1 VVNIALQSLSI
12 GMSVMGQKR
21 HGLFVSY
28 WGEAATGRGL
38 ISAGVATQAWKH
50 RREHISGVNAGK
62 FCVMT
67 CRTCGMPCQL
77 YLASRDKETTLDRI
91 LAFRAIRWVV
101 VDSVKT
107 SHVQGLITEA
117 FALRLY
123 RQELERVSAKCSVD
137 PPFASAMG
145 RNPAD
150 AWLVM
155 RYTP

>member
-1 VVNIALQSLSI
+1 VGFGTPVSRLS
-12 GMSVMGQKR
+12 KD
-21 HGLFVSY
+21 GLFVGY
-28 WGEAATGRGL
+28 WDEGCHRAGTDQRWRRHARMEAP
-38 ISAGVATQAWKH
+38 AGTHLWDE
-50 RREHISGVNAGK
+50 RRQVLRYDLPNL
-62 FCVMT
+62 
-67 CRTCGMPCQL
+67 RPCQL

-107 SHVQGLITEA
+107 IHVQGLITEA
-117 FALRLY
+117 FTLKLY

-137 PPFASAMG
+137 PPFASALG

-150 AWLVM
+150 AWLVV

>member
-1 VVNIALQSLSI
+1 
-12 GMSVMGQKR
+12 MK
-21 HGLFVSY
+21 
-28 WGEAATGRGL
+28 AATGRGL
-38 ISAGVATQAWKH
+38 ISAGVATEGWNH
-50 RREHISGVNAGK
+50 RREHISGVNVGK
-62 FCVMT
+62 FCAMT

-77 YLASRDKETTLDRI
+77 YLASRDKALDRI
-91 LAFRAIRWVV
+91 LAIRAIRWVV

-117 FALRLY
+117 FALKLY

-137 PPFASAMG
+137 PPFASALG

-150 AWLVM
+150 TWLVM